1 MSTSPALSWR
11 LTDEQAATVDAE
23 VARAVED
30 RVPERLWARDDTL
43 WGPAGQAEVADRL
56 GWLDAPAR
64 GLEELPRLQELAAEV
79 AAEGY
84 TDAVLVGMGGSSL
97 APEVVWHW
105 SGPQHGRLRL
115 RMLDSTDP
123 DAVATV
129 DAATDAE
136 RTLVLVSTKSGGTLE
151 TVSLFRHFWSRNPE
165 GRAFVAVTDPGSGLE
180 AMAKAH
186 HFRAIFHGD
195 PEIGGRYS
203 ALSPFGTVPA
213 ALTGAD
219 VGALLQGGVEALEAS
234 KGPVPENA
242 AVHLGAAITALAKA
256 GRDKLVLRVQD
267 ERLAAFGLWLEQLVA
282 ESTGKQGHGVL
293 PVVDDPDAED
303 GGGPTVAADRQ
314 LLVLRGSAEDPAL
327 EAALAESAAAGVPVL
342 ELVVDGEGALGA
354 AFAAAEVA
362 TAVVGWGLGIN
373 PFDQPDVQAAK
384 DATKAVL
391 AEVATGTS
399 IPAADE
405 ATVESVLGFV
415 DALGAPEYLAILAY
429 LPPSASAA
437 KEIGRLRTALGART
451 DAAITTGFGPRYL
464 HSTGQLHKGG
474 PAVGRFLILEHDPR
488 TERTIPAPD
497 SVDGAGG
504 DELPT
509 TSFRT
514 LFHAQ
519 SQGDLRTLSAH
530 GRPVLRVSLGTDW
543 LESLSTLTTQI
554 QDQH

>member
-1 MSTSPALSWR
+1 MSTAPALSWR
-11 LTDEQAATVDAE
+11 LTDEQTAAFDAE
-23 VARAVED
+23 VDRAEQE
-30 RVPERLWARDDTL
+30 RVPERLWSRDDTL

-64 GLEELPRLQELAAEV
+64 GLEDVARLQELAAEV

-84 TDAVLVGMGGSSL
+84 TDVVLVGMGGSSL
-97 APEVVWHW
+97 APEVVWHQ
-105 SGPQHGRLRL
+105 SGPQQGRLRL

-129 DAATDAE
+129 DAATEPE

-151 TVSLFRHFWSRNPE
+151 TVSLFRHFWSRNPD

-186 HFRAIFHGD
+186 DFRAIFHGD

-219 VGALLQGGVEALEAS
+219 LGALLQGGVDALDAS
-234 KGPVPENA
+234 KGPVRENA
-242 AVHLGAAITALAKA
+242 AVLLGAAITALARG

-303 GGGPTVAADRQ
+303 GGLPTVAADRQ
-314 LLVLRGSAEDPAL
+314 LLVLRGPGEDAAL
-327 EAALAESAAAGVPVL
+327 EAELAESTAAGVPVL
-342 ELVVDGEGALGA
+342 ELVVDGDGALGA

-415 DALGAPEYLAILAY
+415 EALGAPEYLAILAY

-437 KEIGRLRTALGART
+437 KEVGRLRSALGART

-474 PAVGRFLILEHDPR
+474 PAVGRYLILEHDPR
-488 TERTIPAPD
+488 AERSIPAPA
-497 SVDGAGG
+497 SE
-504 DELPT
+504 DEPSNPT

-530 GRPVLRVSLGTDW
+530 GRPVLRVSLGSDW
-543 LESLSTLTTQI
+543 LETLSTLTTNI